1 MLPLSARLS
10 AVGAVSAILTA
21 IAAIPYAT
29 DAQAQPNK
37 PNTEQRG
44 VPAQP
49 NRPVIDQRTAPPVV
63 PAPVFRTA
71 PVQHA
76 APPVVVP
83 PPTPQPHIDTGRPVP
98 VTPPHDGNNPNIQL
112 SNPNALRP
120 NLPLTNPSTLAPNLR
135 LNDPSA
141 FRPNP
146 QINNPNALRPNL
158 PLDNPSALAPN
169 LPLNDPSALRSNS
182 QIHNPSTL
190 APNLPPNDPS
200 TLRPNVPPN
209 NPTVLRVNP
218 SRAIPPQGP
227 NTLRHGPGQPPVNS
241 ALLRP
246 GTGGSQQIRPA
257 FPAVNLHNKFW
268 PIFKDS
274 KFMWVGGHRRF
285 FTPVGLLGVVLLGG
299 SYWYP
304 DGYVSMEGPACTGYT
319 QNGCQLQWRMVDF
332 EDGGSEPQC
341 VQYCPQV
348 GPPPP
353 PEQVA
358 TLPPPPPLPE
368 NGACQV
374 TIYSEPNFTGTSA
387 PTGASQPDLSETGW
401 RNEISSIVVRAGIWD
416 FFTDENFNGESMRLP
431 PGTYPTLSEEWT
443 RRIGSFMCVQPG
455 ARGIMLRDRDA

>member
-10 AVGAVSAILTA
+10 AVGAVSTILTA
-21 IAAIPYAT
+21 IATIPCAT
-29 DAQAQPNK
+29 DARAQPNK
-37 PNTEQRG
+37 QNTEQRG
-44 VPAQP
+44 APAQP
-49 NRPVIDQRTAPPVV
+49 NRPIIEQRAAPPVA

-76 APPVVVP
+76 APPVVMP
-83 PPTPQPHIDTGRPVP
+83 SPTPQPHIDAGRPVP
-98 VTPPHDGNNPNIQL
+98 VTPLHDSNNPNIQL

-120 NLPLTNPSTLAPNLR
+120 NLPLNNPSTLAPNLP

-141 FRPNP
+141 LRLNP

-158 PLDNPSALAPN
+158 PLN
-169 LPLNDPSALRSNS
+169 
-182 QIHNPSTL
+182 NPSTL
-190 APNLPPNDPS
+190 APNLRFNDPS
-200 TLRPNVPPN
+200 ALRPNVPPN

-218 SRAIPPQGP
+218 SPMQQGSAIPPQGP
-227 NTLRHGPGQPPVNS
+227 NALRPGPGQPLVNP
-241 ALLRP
+241 ALSSPSP
-246 GTGGSQQIRPA
+246 GNSRQIRPA
-257 FPAVNLHNKFW
+257 FPTVNLHNKFW

-274 KFMWVGGHRRF
+274 KFMWVAGHRKF
-285 FTPVGLLGVVLLGG
+285 FTPVGLLGVVLIGG

-304 DGYVSMEGPACTGYT
+304 DGYVSMEGPVCTGYT
-319 QNGCQLQWRMVDF
+319 PDGCQLQWRMVDF

-348 GPPPP
+348 GPPP
-353 PEQVA
+353 EQIA

-368 NGACQV
+368 NGTCQV

-416 FFTDENFNGESMRLP
+416 FFTDENFGGESMRLP

-455 ARGIMLRDRDA
+455 PPGA